1 MTEIPHT
8 DTDTD
13 TDSRAQAEVHLNAPR
28 GQGVAQGLT
37 QNTAQGPPALAMGPT
52 VAKGPAETTG
62 AVGPVHRWLRFS
74 DSWEA
79 SGVHRAFDTIGVR
92 RSDVIYDPFVGCGTT
107 PLAAAARGL
116 RTVSMDRSALAVLA
130 TVVKLYP
137 PDHGML
143 DEVVEKLRGCPCN
156 ILIRKLQVRRLRR
169 GAASPAQR
177 ALVFALVA
185 GWLRARDR
193 YFCRAIDRFGRVNHA
208 DSATFASAANCIDAQ
223 WLDEALN
230 VVDEMRA
237 DQPAPGGRAIQHV
250 VRCRELTTEVTKL
263 PGLTGHNSIV
273 MVTSPPPPVRHI
285 DLDRQRLDRLIH
297 TTVPRLRIFDRHDHH
312 TESLSAVE
320 MRRVATYER
329 FVDSLLVHARNLRCT
344 AIAIEMSSRP
354 APQGTPCDEL
364 LVERLP
370 AFGFK
375 LVDVDRSIREATGTP
390 GTVTARPREW
400 LTMVCAVA
408 IDE

>member
-1 MTEIPHT
+1 
-8 DTDTD
+8 
-13 TDSRAQAEVHLNAPR
+13 V
-28 GQGVAQGLT
+28 
-37 QNTAQGPPALAMGPT
+37 
-52 VAKGPAETTG
+52 
-62 AVGPVHRWLRFS
+62 
-74 DSWEA
+74 
-79 SGVHRAFDTIGVR
+79 
-92 RSDVIYDPFVGCGTT
+92 
-107 PLAAAARGL
+107 
-116 RTVSMDRSALAVLA
+116 
-130 TVVKLYP
+130 
-137 PDHGML
+137 
-143 DEVVEKLRGCPCN
+143 
-156 ILIRKLQVRRLRR
+156 
-169 GAASPAQR
+169 SPAQR

-193 YFCRAIDRFGRVNHA
+193 YFRCAIDGSGRVNHA
-208 DSATFASAANCIDAQ
+208 NSTTSVASCIDSQ

-237 DQPAPGGRAIQHV
+237 DQLAPGGRTIQHV

-273 MVTSPPPPVRHI
+273 MVTSPPLPVRQM
-285 DLDRQRLDRLIH
+285 DLDRQRLDRVIH

-312 TESLSAVE
+312 TESLVSVE

-329 FVDSLLVHARNLRCT
+329 FVDNLLAHAQQLGCT

-354 APQGTPCDEL
+354 APHGMPCDEL

-375 LVDVDRSIREATGTP
+375 LLNVDRSIREATGTP
-390 GTVTARPREW
+390 GTVTARPQEW

-408 IDE
+408 VDE